1 MMSKMSTVSVK
12 GTCPSDKIM
21 QASIV
26 GGKHSFIID
35 EPANMGGTD
44 EGIDPLSAM
53 LGSLIGCENVI
64 MKLVAKE
71 MNFNL
76 GEIEFEV
83 DGTIDIRGLMGDA
96 SVKTYFDTVTI
107 KATLETDEP
116 VDRIAELKE
125 KTEARCPIF
134 QTLKAANVNL
144 IQDIVAK

>member
-1 MMSKMSTVSVK
+1 MSKLSTVSVK

-44 EGIDPLSAM
+44 EGIDPLSAL

-64 MKLVAKE
+64 IKLVAKE
-71 MNFNL
+71 MNFNV

-83 DGTIDIRGLMGDA
+83 DGTIDIRGLMGTPD
-96 SVKTYFDTVTI
+96 VKTYFDTVTI
-107 KATLETDEP
+107 KVTLETDEP
-116 VDRIAELKE
+116 ADRIAELKE
-125 KTEARCPIF
+125 KTEARCPVF
-134 QTLKAANVNL
+134 QTLKAADVKL
-144 IQDIVAK
+144 IQKMVTK

>member
-1 MMSKMSTVSVK
+1 MSKLTTVSVK

-21 QASIV
+21 QASII

-35 EPANMGGTD
+35 EPPNMGGTD

-64 MKLVAKE
+64 IKLVAKE
-71 MNFNL
+71 MSLNI

-83 DGTIDIRGLMGDA
+83 DGRLDIRGLMGDP

-107 KATLETDEP
+107 KVTIETSEP
-116 VDRIAELKE
+116 TDKI
-125 KTEARCPIF
+125 
-134 QTLKAANVNL
+134 
-144 IQDIVAK
+144 